1 MTESNIEPLPLEVR
15 KIRIENGEVTLQLY
29 LYTNIEKRQRR
40 DPVTGE
46 DHEIYI
52 YDMTQLSIP
61 LPKIFLDKL
70 DIARI
75 EDPTWHQRPIRCLL
89 MKRLAD
95 QTFCH
100 DLSQSMRK
108 EEIREVDQ
116 KDHQHPIKA
125 LQSYKDFI
133 YLGNPESSGNREPRS
148 ELLGELKEVSV
159 IK

>member
-1 MTESNIEPLPLEVR
+1 MTESNIDPLPLEVR
-15 KIRIENGEVTLQLY
+15 KIWKSRLY
-29 LYTNIEKRQRR
+29 LYLHTNIQKEQRHNPNTDEKY
-40 DPVTGE
+40 D
-46 DHEIYI
+46 IYT
-52 YDMTQLSIP
+52 YHQTQLSIP
-61 LPKIFLDKL
+61 FTSFLSTLPDVIKVK
-70 DIARI
+70 
-75 EDPTWHQRPIRCLL
+75 DPTWHQRPIRCLL